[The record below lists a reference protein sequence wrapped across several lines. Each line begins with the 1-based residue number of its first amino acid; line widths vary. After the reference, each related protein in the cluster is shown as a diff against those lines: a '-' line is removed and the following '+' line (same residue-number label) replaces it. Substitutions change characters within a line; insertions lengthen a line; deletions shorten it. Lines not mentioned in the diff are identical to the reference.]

1 MIDLKKVAVHYAV
14 SSLFEEYGERAGIYC
29 YSVTKHDHQRKDAGK
44 IQLAVGRAAVE
55 STIIGEAE
63 EVSYAVLHLGNH
75 AFNGGVRVLG
85 DEAYQAMKEEI
96 FAVFERGDFADVIR
110 MMDKH
115 FGMNNYSLTDL
126 FRDEQRKILN
136 VVISSTLEEFANS
149 YRAMYDSSLM
159 LMGFLRETG
168 MPLPKAFR
176 TAAEFTLNHGL
187 LKAFGGEKMEIDS
200 VREIAD
206 DIKRWDVP
214 MDSIDIEYAIRL
226 RLEAMMDRL
235 RMNPRRFL
243 LEEFQATLTSAAL
256 HGFNFWQAEQLLPA
270 RPPWGFS
277 AGEAD
282 DQTAAKWSRR
292 SRAWG
297 GFGFRSAAVLP
308 EG

>member
-1 MIDLKKVAVHYAV
+1 
-14 SSLFEEYGERAGIYC
+14 
-29 YSVTKHDHQRKDAGK
+29 
-44 IQLAVGRAAVE
+44 
-55 STIIGEAE
+55 
-63 EVSYAVLHLGNH
+63 
-75 AFNGGVRVLG
+75 
-85 DEAYQAMKEEI
+85 
-96 FAVFERGDFADVIR
+96 

-149 YRAMYDSSLM
+149 YRAMYDSSRM

-235 RMNPRRFL
+235 RMNPAELPL
-243 LEEFQATLTSAAL
+243 LEEFQAIVELL
-256 HGFNFWQAEQLLPA
+256 RPLPMEFNFWQMQNSYFALAKTAYGQFLGRA
-270 RPPWGFS
+270 R
-277 AGEAD
+277 AGDE
-282 DQTAAKWSRR
+282 TAAKWVEAFMRLGRFWLSIRR
-292 SRAWG
+292 Q
-297 GFGFRSAAVLP
+297 LP